1 MTTGFCESTKQFCFD
16 NRLAI
21 KTSHPNIKIRVPE
34 ELQNFVKVDEKNWIS
49 LNLGVKSVN

>member
-21 KTSHPNIKIRVPE
+21 KISNPNIKIRVPE